1 MNRVARVA
9 LFFSA
14 SCVLALPLFAS
25 VSASAHGDEDHGQAP
40 PPPTASA
47 DARTATATTT
57 AIELVVRWPA
67 KPAAAGPLRF
77 RVLASDY
84 ATNAPVEG
92 AQIEVTLS
100 TPGKPDTTATIPAT
114 KSPGVYEGDVTL
126 AADAHYALSATIIAG
141 ELVDVAAI
149 PDVEIG
155 PPPVVA
161 EAEHEHGS
169 AWFGIAASAL
179 VLAASLVAL
188 FVFRRRRRARAAAAP
203 VAAALFLFTGVA
215 RAHGDEDHGEKP
227 AAAAKPSGK
236 NGRVFVAKESQFLL
250 GIRTA
255 IVETRALADRVIVPG
270 TITAPPE
277 RHAAIFVPQS
287 GRVAPPRGGFPQLGA
302 RIKKGQT
309 LGIVEA
315 VLSAPERASFLS
327 EEARARSD
335 YATASARLDA
345 AEKTKARL
353 ESLTGV
359 SSRQQIEAAEVD
371 VASARAALAD
381 AESRRAAF
389 TTSAGVSRFELVSPL
404 DGVLAD
410 IAVSPGEMLAQGDRA
425 FLVLDPTEL
434 RVEAKVPEHELARLA
449 GEGDAVVS
457 VDAFPGKSFPG
468 KLLAQGQVIDDATRT
483 AKVIFSVSNG
493 EDLLKLGMFARVQI
507 GAGADK
513 QVVAVPDA
521 AILDIDGRR
530 VVYVHTAPEEFEAKE
545 IAVGRR
551 DGDMLEVIQGLDAG
565 ARVVVIGAYT
575 LRNAPAR

>member
-1 MNRVARVA
+1 MNRVAPLFVA
-9 LFFSA
+9 A
-14 SCVLALPLFAS
+14 CALALPLFAT
-25 VSASAHGDEDHGQAP
+25 VPALAHGGEDHGQAP

-47 DARTATATTT
+47 DSRTATATTT

-84 ATNAPVEG
+84 ATNAPIEA
-92 AQIEVTLS
+92 AQIELTFS
-100 TPGKPDTTATIPAT
+100 TSGTPDTTATMPAT
-114 KSPGVYEGDVTL
+114 KSPGVYEANVTL
-126 AADAHYALSATIIAG
+126 ATDAHYAVSATIIAG

-161 EAEHEHGS
+161 EAEHDHGS
-169 AWFGIAASAL
+169 AWVGIAASAL

-188 FVFRRRRRARAAAAP
+188 LVFRRRRRTRAAAAP

-227 AAAAKPSGK
+227 AATAAKPSGK
-236 NGRVFVAKESQFLL
+236 SGRVFVAKESQFLL

-255 IVETRALADRVIVPG
+255 VVETRALADRVIVPG

-309 LGIVEA
+309 LGVVEA

-345 AEKTKARL
+345 AEKAKARL

-359 SSRQQIEAAEVD
+359 ASRQQIEAAEVD

-434 RVEAKVPEHELARLA
+434 RVEAKVPEHELARLV
-449 GEGDAVVS
+449 GDGDAVVS

-551 DGDMLEVIQGLDAG
+551 DGDMLEVVQGLDAG